1 MEIAADGPAEG
12 YGRRMADATP
22 DDEPDPGGDTEM
34 FRAFVE
40 REQTYEPRTASTA
53 PILVA
58 VAAVLIAL
66 VAFLVIIAVG

>member
-1 MEIAADGPAEG
+1 MEIGARHLPEG
-12 YGRRMADATP
+12 YGRRMADGAP
-22 DDEPDPGGDTEM
+22 HDEPDPGGDTEM